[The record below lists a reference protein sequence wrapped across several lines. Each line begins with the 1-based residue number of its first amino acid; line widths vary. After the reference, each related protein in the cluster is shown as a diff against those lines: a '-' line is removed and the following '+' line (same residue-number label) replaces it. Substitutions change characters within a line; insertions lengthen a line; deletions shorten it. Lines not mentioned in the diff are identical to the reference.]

1 MRPTCRRGPAALVT
15 VMLDELNR
23 LRHNPFRAIL
33 VATVTGVTV
42 RN

>member
-1 MRPTCRRGPAALVT
+1 MRPTVRRAPATLIT

-23 LRHNPFRAIL
+23 LRHNPVRAIL